1 MKEDKELLDIEENAI
16 KMMDLRK
23 EKEKRFQEL
32 ENNDLIKEY
41 LSLIKENE
49 ELDEKIKNLTREFVI
64 KKMAKC
70 PHDTFIFDEPKTIY
84 YYDDFLKLHFICPE
98 CNYEI
103 NFITDISCDRID
115 LDYGNEERLFSI
127 IKNHNIIT
135 PYGNTK
141 EEIEEFFKE
150 YIDYATFKGVEK
162 ANEYA
167 LTRKRKFK

>member
-1 MKEDKELLDIEENAI
+1 MVKDKELLDIEEKVI
-16 KMMDLRK
+16 KMMNLRK
-23 EKEKRFQEL
+23 EKKKRFQEL
-32 ENNDLIKEY
+32 ENNNLVKEY

-49 ELDEKIKNLTREFVI
+49 ELDEKIENLTKDYVI

-70 PHDTFIFDEPKTIY
+70 PHETFIFDEPKTIN
-84 YYDDFLKLHFICPE
+84 YYDDFLELHFICPA

-115 LDYGNEERLFSI
+115 LDYSNEERLFSI

-135 PYGNTK
+135 SYGNTK
-141 EEIEEFFKE
+141 EEVEEFFKE
-150 YIDYATFKGVEK
+150 YIDRATFEGVKE